1 MSEAISAPDPGGLA
15 DFDDLEFHYN
25 PRVATPEAAALIA
38 DWDAR
43 ASIARALSPPQ
54 TLRYGR
60 GARETIDVFRPARP
74 RGTLLFIHG
83 GYWRALAKEQFSWL
97 APPWVEAG
105 VTVALME
112 YPLCPAV
119 SVAQIAQGCRR
130 GLSRLVEALTP
141 AERRIAVA
149 GHSAGGYL
157 AADLLTADWASP
169 PPLAGVLSISGVFDP
184 APLIATS
191 INADIRLTP
200 ESARDLSLLARE
212 PRLAA
217 PLALAVGELEPE
229 AFHRQSDALAS
240 RWHGLTPER
249 LTVDATNHFT
259 VLEPLVDPAS
269 QLWRR
274 LDYWLWPR
282 LLA

>member
-1 MSEAISAPDPGGLA
+1 MSDASSVSAATGLA

-25 PRVATPEAAALIA
+25 PRVSVPEAPALIA
-38 DWDAR
+38 EWDSR
-43 ASIARALSPPQ
+43 ASAARALLPPQ
-54 TLRYGR
+54 TVRYGR
-60 GARETIDVFRPARP
+60 AERETIDVFRPARP
-74 RGTLLFIHG
+74 RGTLLFVHG
-83 GYWRALAKEQFSWL
+83 GYWRALAKEQFSWI

-119 SVAQIAQGCRR
+119 TVAEIARGCRR
-130 GLSRLVEALTP
+130 GLAALVERLTP

-157 AADLLTADWASP
+157 AADLLTADWPTP

-200 ESARDLSLLARE
+200 ESAGALSLLARA
-212 PRLAA
+212 PTLTA

-240 RWHGLTPER
+240 HWHQLTPER
-249 LTVDATNHFT
+249 MTVDATNHFT

-269 QLWRR
+269 PLWRR
-274 LDYWLWPR
+274 LDYWLWPQ
-282 LLA
+282 LLG